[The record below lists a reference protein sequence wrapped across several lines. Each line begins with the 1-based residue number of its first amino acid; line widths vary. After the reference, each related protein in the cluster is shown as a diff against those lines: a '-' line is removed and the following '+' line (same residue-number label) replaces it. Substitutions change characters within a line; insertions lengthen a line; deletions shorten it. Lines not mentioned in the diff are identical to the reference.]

1 MSFREFFLRYLM
13 PKVEW
18 KHVLKNALYIF
29 LCLLVQTMLLSR
41 TRIAGI
47 CPYALPAAAVAL
59 GMFEGPVG
67 GVLYSLVLGYFADMA
82 FVENTVLFTVIFPA
96 LAFGAGFIAQFFIN
110 RRFFAFMGAAALG
123 LLLTAFGQM
132 LHTSALDGFSGDMI
146 STGILQTLW
155 SLPLA
160 ALTYLFPAKW
170 SSFAP
175 ASRREENQ

>member
-1 MSFREFFLRYLM
+1 MSLRDFLIRYMM

-18 KHVLKNALYIF
+18 KQVLKNALYIF

-41 TRIAGI
+41 FRIAGI

-82 FVENTVLFTVIFPA
+82 FVENTVLFTLLFPA
-96 LAFGAGFIAQFFIN
+96 LAFAAGFIAQFFIN
-110 RRFFAFMGAAALG
+110 RRFFAYMGAALLG
-123 LLLTAFGQM
+123 LAITALGQM
-132 LHTSALDGFSGDMI
+132 LHTSTMDGFSGAML
-146 STGILQTLW
+146 STVLLQTLW

-160 ALTYLFPAKW
+160 ALAYIFPARW
-170 SSFAP
+170 SRFAP
-175 ASRREENQ
+175 VSKGES